1 MTVPLALA
9 GQTRGASVLSSPQIR
24 FVRCVGPVVL
34 RSQLARDIA
43 CLQDVDTAVSAW
55 SCRSVTLR
63 RGYDTHK
70 PDLVV
75 ERENDILV
83 IDVIARNPPL
93 DWVSDA
99 AKDEGYVYSVMSRG
113 DVDPINLRNAR
124 DLLRYSGTT
133 VSLEDRIRLLAGLDE
148 HGSLTVAEC
157 INAFR
162 ETRPIA
168 GLASLIL
175 ERFVEVDL
183 DTLIG
188 PETRVR
194 RHG

>member
-1 MTVPLALA
+1 MRVPP
-9 GQTRGASVLSSPQIR
+9 ASARVTTSASILDNSPPH

-43 CLQDVDTAVSAW
+43 CLLDVDNAVSAW

-63 RGYDTHK
+63 RGCDTHK

-75 ERENDILV
+75 ERESDIV
-83 IDVIARNPPL
+83 IIDVIARTPPPT
-93 DWVSDA
+93 WVSEVA
-99 AKDEGYVYSVMSRG
+99 SGEGYVYSAMSRG
-113 DVDPINLRNAR
+113 DVDPIHLRNAR

-133 VSLEDRIRLLAGLDE
+133 VSLEDRIRLLSGLDE

-157 INAFR
+157 MNAFR

-183 DTLIG
+183 DRLIG

>member
-1 MTVPLALA
+1 M
-9 GQTRGASVLSSPQIR
+9 
-24 FVRCVGPVVL
+24 
-34 RSQLARDIA
+34 
-43 CLQDVDTAVSAW
+43 
-55 SCRSVTLR
+55 TLR
-63 RGYDTHK
+63 RGCDTHK

-75 ERENDILV
+75 ERETDILV
-83 IDVIARNPPL
+83 IDVIARTPPPA
-93 DWVSDA
+93 WVSEVA
-99 AKDEGYVYSVMSRG
+99 RGEGYVYSVMSRG
-113 DVDPINLRNAR
+113 DVDPIHLRNAR

-133 VSLEDRIRLLAGLDE
+133 VGLEDRIRLLSGLDE

-157 INAFR
+157 MNAFK

>member
-1 MTVPLALA
+1 MRVTSALA
-9 GQTRGASVLSSPQIR
+9 RKTPGASILNTSPIF

-43 CLQDVDTAVSAW
+43 CLLDVDTSVSAW

-63 RGYDTHK
+63 RGCDTHK

-75 ERENDILV
+75 EREDDILV
-83 IDVIARNPPL
+83 IDVTSRSPAPHWVPEVAR
-93 DWVSDA
+93 DA
-99 AKDEGYVYSVMSRG
+99 GYVYSAMSRG

-124 DLLRYSGTT
+124 DLLKYVGTT
-133 VSLEDRIRLLAGLDE
+133 VSLEDRIRLLASLDE

-157 INAFR
+157 MNAFR

-175 ERFVEVDL
+175 ERFVEIDL
-183 DTLIG
+183 DALIG